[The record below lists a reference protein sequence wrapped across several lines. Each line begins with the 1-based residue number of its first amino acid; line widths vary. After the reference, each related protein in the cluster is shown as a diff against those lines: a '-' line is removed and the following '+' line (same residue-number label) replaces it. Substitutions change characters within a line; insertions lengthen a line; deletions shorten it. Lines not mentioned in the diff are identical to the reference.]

1 MTRVQLLDDLKPF
14 CEDAVKDMK
23 FPLEV
28 QQGDTEQ
35 IRRAPVLYKMRLPYS
50 KEYRKYAPYI
60 IAQIT
65 NSYHEQKTGEKPM
78 YKVVVRFIFGV
89 YCEDEQDGA
98 IMLLNVMD
106 RVQERLLKSVQVGK
120 YFELDVHE
128 PLEGFVYPN
137 DTAPFFA
144 GEMIGTFKRTGIE
157 REVNFNEF

>member
-35 IRRAPVLYKMRLPYS
+35 IRRAPVVYKMRLPNS

-60 IAQIT
+60 IAQIV
-65 NSYHEQKTGEKPM
+65 NSHHEQKEGEKPL

-128 PLEGFVYPN
+128 GLEALPYPDN
-137 DTAPFFA
+137 TAPFFA
-144 GEMIGTFKRTGIE
+144 GEMIGTFKRPGIE
-157 REVNFNEF
+157 REVNFNGF